1 MCMYNVMVQVPFYTH
16 TQYCETSESVA
27 RLCGHSTGIPPTRE
41 IVDYSC
47 TVVGTSS
54 PEEHLKHLIKC
65 QFSFVSCF

>member
-1 MCMYNVMVQVPFYTH
+1 MYVQCHGSGSFLHPYTILRA
-16 TQYCETSESVA
+16 SESVA

-47 TVVGTSS
+47 TVVGTFS

-65 QFSFVSCF
+65 QFSSVSCF